1 MPRTIVFIDGFNL
14 YYSRLRGSPF
24 KWLDIVALFRDQIV
38 RVQDPDTEVVGVHY
52 FTAPIKASYASH
64 GVDLAM
70 TSFTGRSGR
79 SASFSV

>member
-38 RVQDPDTEVVGVHY
+38 RVQDPNTEVVGVH
-52 FTAPIKASYASH
+52 
-64 GVDLAM
+64 
-70 TSFTGRSGR
+70 
-79 SASFSV
+79 